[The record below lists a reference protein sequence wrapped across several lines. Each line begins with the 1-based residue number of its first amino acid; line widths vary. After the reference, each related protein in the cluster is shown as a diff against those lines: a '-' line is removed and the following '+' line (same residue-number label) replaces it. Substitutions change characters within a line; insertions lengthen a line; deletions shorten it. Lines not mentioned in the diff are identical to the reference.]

1 MKHLILLF
9 SLLMLAS
16 CTSVED
22 PWLDGVSTGATTGSA
37 AAGGINRELSP
48 QLAAAD
54 IPAIGATP
62 IAVRQLSRE
71 DGSVQ
76 QIVYPNTADIAG
88 ENMLEVREVVAGSSA
103 GRKAPTSGA
112 LSREMR
118 AAMPGVVMD
127 PTPILGQNG
136 YGPYGA
142 ARGTLPSG
150 GGCVYAW
157 QMVKRPAVAFGETG
171 KVLQVRLRYCDA
183 DRKPEE
189 LVSLLSS
196 LTLTAGRS
204 MAQMRS
210 QY

>member
-54 IPAIGATP
+54 LPAIGATP
-62 IAVRQLSRE
+62 IAVRQLSSE

-76 QIVYPNTADIAG
+76 QIVFPNKATIAG
-88 ENMLEVREVVAGSSA
+88 ENMLVVREVVASSSA
-103 GRKAPTSGA
+103 GRKAPTSA
-112 LSREMR
+112 ELSREMR

-127 PTPILGQNG
+127 VTPVLGSNA

-157 QMVKRPAVAFGETG
+157 QVVNRPAAAFGQSA
-171 KVLQVRLRYCDA
+171 KAVQVRLRYCDA
-183 DRKPEE
+183 DRKAEE
-189 LVSLLSS
+189 LVPLLSS
-196 LTLTAGRS
+196 LTLSSGR
-204 MAQMRS
+204 AIAVAPLA
-210 QY
+210 Y

>member
-1 MKHLILLF
+1 MRYLPLLF
-9 SLLMLAS
+9 SLLLLAS

-22 PWLDGVSTGATTGSA
+22 PWLDGISTAASVGSA
-37 AAGGINRELSP
+37 GAGVNRELNP

-54 IPAIGATP
+54 IPAIGASP
-62 IAVRQLSRE
+62 IAVRRLSSE

-76 QIVYPNTADIAG
+76 QIVYPNRATIAG
-88 ENMLEVREVVAGSSA
+88 ENMLVVREVVAGSSA
-103 GRKAPTSGA
+103 ARKAPTSA
-112 LSREMR
+112 ELAREMR
-118 AAMPGVVMD
+118 KAMPGVAMD
-127 PTPILGQNG
+127 VTPVLGSNA

-157 QMVKRPAVAFGETG
+157 QVVNRPAVAFGETG

-183 DRKPEE
+183 DKKPEE
-189 LVSLLSS
+189 LISLLSL

-204 MAQMRS
+204 MAQMRP

>member
-54 IPAIGATP
+54 LPAIGATP
-62 IAVRQLSRE
+62 IAVRQLSSE

-76 QIVYPNTADIAG
+76 QIVFPNKATIAG
-88 ENMLEVREVVAGSSA
+88 ENMLVVHEVVAGSSA
-103 GRKAPTSGA
+103 ARKAPTSA
-112 LSREMR
+112 ELSREMR
-118 AAMPGVVMD
+118 KAMPGVAMD
-127 PTPILGQNG
+127 VTPVLGSNA

-142 ARGTLPSG
+142 ARGPLPSG

-157 QMVKRPAVAFGETG
+157 QVVNRPAVAFGQSA
-171 KVLQVRLRYCDA
+171 KAVQVRLRYCDA
-183 DRKPEE
+183 DRKAEE

-196 LTLTAGRS
+196 LTLSSGR
-204 MAQMRS
+204 AIDVAPLA
-210 QY
+210 Y